1 MRDTIREAY
10 KDIVTQELEEGKL
23 KNIAI
28 AVGAAGAIAAGTMYS
43 HVNQRDKVSPDLIQ
57 AIQKPA
63 KKTPDEL
70 KRTILS
76 KFNVADDKVDE
87 IVNAAIKHSH
97 PVFPQAHHLLAL
109 AGIESSF
116 NDKAVS
122 KLRYDP
128 AVGLTQI
135 RPKVWNIHP
144 KELST
149 IDGQIKHGAHIL
161 QMYHT
166 KTGDPDSAV
175 QAYNVGIT
183 NFNRGK
189 MRDASNRYLA
199 KFKNELS
206 RYSD

>member
-1 MRDTIREAY
+1 MRDTIQEAY
-10 KDIVTQELEEGKL
+10 LDIVTQELEEGKL
-23 KNIAI
+23 KNMAI

-43 HVNQRDKVSPDLIQ
+43 HINQRDKVSPGIIQ

-63 KKTPDEL
+63 RQDPEYLKKT
-70 KRTILS
+70 ILD
-76 KFNVADDKVDE
+76 KFKKVDPDKVDE

-116 NDKAVS
+116 NEKAVS
-122 KLRYDP
+122 QLKHDP
-128 AVGLTQI
+128 AVGLLQT

-161 QMYHT
+161 QTYHT
-166 KTGDPDSAV
+166 KTGDIDKAI

-189 MRDASNRYLA
+189 MQDAARRYLA
-199 KFKNELS
+199 KFKSELS
-206 RYSD
+206 RY

>member
-1 MRDTIREAY
+1 MRDAIQEAY
-10 KDIVTQELEEGKL
+10 KNIITQELEEGKL
-23 KNIAI
+23 KNMAI

-43 HVNQRDKVSPDLIQ
+43 HIIQQDKVSPDLIQ

-116 NDKAVS
+116 NEKAVS

-161 QMYHT
+161 QTYHA

-175 QAYNVGIT
+175 QAYNVGIA

-199 KFKNELS
+199 KFKSELS

>member
-1 MRDTIREAY
+1 MRDTIQEAY
-10 KDIVTQELEEGKL
+10 KDILTQELEEGKL
-23 KNIAI
+23 KNMAI

-43 HVNQRDKVSPDLIQ
+43 HINQRDKVSPEIIQ

-70 KRTILS
+70 KQTILS
-76 KFNVADDKVDE
+76 KFSVADDKVDE

-116 NDKAVS
+116 NEKAVS
-122 KLRYDP
+122 QLKHDP
-128 AVGLTQI
+128 AVGLLQT

-161 QMYHT
+161 QTYHT
-166 KTGDPDSAV
+166 KTGDIDKAI

-189 MRDASNRYLA
+189 MQDAARRYLT
-199 KFKNELS
+199 KFKSEVS
-206 RYSD
+206 RY